1 MKTRMSSHDADAAEM
16 AGFSTVD
23 EKGRVSLPKAL
34 RASLG
39 VHAGSSLAYIM
50 VDHAVLLIPQ
60 DDHLAQLQQRAIA
73 ALAEVGLSVE
83 DLLERLPEARA
94 AVAQEAYSPEFLKQ
108 LRHMREALRAETD
121 AGAAQ
126 EERAEQPEQ
135 GE

>member
-1 MKTRMSSHDADAAEM
+1 MTSSMSGHDTDAAEM

-39 VHAGSSLAYIM
+39 VHAGSSLAYIV
-50 VDHAVLLIPQ
+50 VDHAVLLVPQ

-73 ALAEVGLSVE
+73 ILAEVGLSAE
-83 DLLERLPEARA
+83 DLLEQLPDARA
-94 AVAQEAYSPEFLKQ
+94 AMMQEAYSPEFLER
-108 LRHMREALRAETD
+108 LRRNREGLRAETD
-121 AGAAQ
+121 AAAAQ
-126 EERAEQPEQ
+126 NEQAEQPGA